1 VRIRPPTTMKRK
13 LIRPPRLPAI
23 VALGAFVPLA
33 QAFELDFQGLPAGT
47 VVFELSAGAG
57 MSAGFPGIVKV
68 TGYSAEFGPGINPVL
83 IFDSSDPTG
92 TDYDLGTPNQAY
104 GGPGV
109 GNAGASNDTPLGN
122 VAIIAEDLD
131 DDNDDGLVDDPDDG
145 DLKGSF
151 MEFDFSKAGTGKRK
165 TASTVTINSL
175 TFMDVETE
183 QGEGGTFVELFGPG
197 LPTNLI
203 AIPPTGDN
211 GVASL
216 EGISLAGVN
225 KMRVNFNGSGA
236 FVGAGLNQQVEGH
249 CWFTFGGFQN
259 AGITSGGKNFTFG
272 GNVGPPSSGSIQ
284 VVDHNTGEKFH
295 TNDVHIVDCFIVESS
310 TGPGQP
316 GGNKGLVENAATF
329 AGTGRLNGTPGYN
342 LTGMVIDAGEPAGK
356 KTNNKDYFK
365 IIVTDPDDGDAVVFE
380 ADGYL
385 DGGNVQLHP
394 PTG

>member
-1 VRIRPPTTMKRK
+1 MKRK
-13 LIRPPRLPAI
+13 LIRFPRIPAAL
-23 VALGAFVPLA
+23 ALGALLPLA
-33 QAFELDFQGLPAGT
+33 QAFELDFEGLPDGT
-47 VVFELSAGAG
+47 VIYQLSAGAG

-92 TDYDLGTPNQAY
+92 GDIDLGTPNQAY

-109 GNAGASNDTPLGN
+109 GGGGVSNDTPHGN
-122 VAIIAEDLD
+122 VAIIAEDLVD
-131 DDNDDGLVDDPDDG
+131 NNDDGLVDDPDDG

-151 MEFDFSKAGTGKRK
+151 MEFSFSKTGKK
-165 TASTVTINSL
+165 SFTVTINTL

-183 QGEGGTFVELFGPG
+183 QGEGGTFVELSGPG

-211 GVASL
+211 GVASV

-236 FVGAGLNQQVEGH
+236 FVGAGLNQQAEGH

-272 GNVGPPSSGSIQ
+272 AMSDRPPRARSMWS
-284 VVDHNTGEKFH
+284 T
-295 TNDVHIVDCFIVESS
+295 TTPATSS
-310 TGPGQP
+310 TPPKCISSIASRWRAPARANRAGRKAWWKMPRPLRGPAASMETPATTSP
-316 GGNKGLVENAATF
+316 GW
-329 AGTGRLNGTPGYN
+329 
-342 LTGMVIDAGEPAGK
+342 
-356 KTNNKDYFK
+356 
-365 IIVTDPDDGDAVVFE
+365 
-380 ADGYL
+380 
-385 DGGNVQLHP
+385 
-394 PTG
+394 

>member
-1 VRIRPPTTMKRK
+1 MAGGFMRIHPQAMKRK
-13 LIRPPRLPAI
+13 LIRAPQIRAV
-23 VALGAFVPLA
+23 VALGAFLPLA
-33 QAFELDFQGLPAGT
+33 QAFEMDFEGLPAGT
-47 VVFELSAGAG
+47 VIYQLSAGAG

-68 TGYSAEFGPGINPVL
+68 TGYSAQFGPGTNPVL

-92 TDYDLGTPNQAY
+92 GDVDLGTPNQAY
-104 GGPGV
+104 GGPGI
-109 GNAGASNDTPLGN
+109 GGGGASNDTAYGN
-122 VAIIAEDLD
+122 VAIIAEDLVD
-131 DDNDDGLVDDPDDG
+131 DDDDGLVDDPDDG

-151 MEFDFSKAGTGKRK
+151 MEFSFTKPGKK
-165 TASTVTINSL
+165 GFTVTVNTLS
-175 TFMDVETE
+175 FMDVEKE
-183 QGEGGTFVELFGPG
+183 QGEGGTFVELSGPG

-211 GVASL
+211 GVATV

-236 FVGAGLNQQVEGH
+236 FIGGGLNQETEGH
-249 CWFTFGGFQN
+249 CWFTFGGFHN

-272 GNVGPPSSGSIQ
+272 GNVGPPSSGSIN
-284 VVDHNTGEKFH
+284 VVNHNTGDKFH
-295 TNDVHIVDCFIVESS
+295 TTEVHIVDCFRVES

-316 GGNKGLVENAATF
+316 GGKQGLVENAATF
-329 AGTGRLNGTPGYN
+329 AGTGRLNGDPGYE

-365 IIVTDPDDGDAVVFE
+365 IVVTDPDNGDAVVFE

-394 PTG
+394 PKP